1 MVKDS
6 YNQSIDVFLQI
17 FFISDLMFAY
27 LRRDF
32 DLYHPLPT
40 EAKKDDNSKDSSTS
54 SKDGSG
60 QRKTNQTSTADNVIL
75 QWHSLFVLYSKKELT
90 GPLVWIYVYKYM
102 KVYMYI
108 NKIPGDTKL
117 LQKSLYIYYIDFYC

>member
-1 MVKDS
+1 MIKDR
-6 YNQSIDVFLQI
+6 YNQLIDVLLQI

-40 EAKKDDNSKDSSTS
+40 EAKKDDNNKDSSSS

-60 QRKTNQTSTADNVIL
+60 QQKTNQTPTVDNVIL
-75 QWHSLFVLYSKKELT
+75 Q
-90 GPLVWIYVYKYM
+90 
-102 KVYMYI
+102 
-108 NKIPGDTKL
+108 
-117 LQKSLYIYYIDFYC
+117 